1 MASSL
6 VMNIHRTTI
15 EKFSQL
21 MLEET
26 KVSMA
31 PTGSTTGILKS
42 VSNQVLTAVG
52 VGVLALPKALSGS
65 GWGMGI
71 LLLLGTWAL
80 SQSMMHLLWKSI
92 MTVHMKGEVRI
103 ESYGDLGGC
112 AYGNYGRYAVA
123 FATYTGLSAIC
134 VIIMIL
140 AGMSLF
146 QLTQVM
152 SVSAWIRI
160 SALILLPLSWL
171 PTLKE
176 VGVLSTVG
184 VFAVGMVGLVVL
196 IGACI
201 TDGDYREGVEAMPE
215 SLEAF
220 SMAFLEFMNSY
231 TIAPVIPTIILGMKD
246 PSKFPRVSMM
256 AFTIIS
262 LCFAVIGF
270 AGYFGWV
277 DLFKQNK
284 GINEI
289 LAMTSSSGLSI
300 TCQIAILIVSISH
313 FLVMFNPVALLSD
326 KSISMIP
333 GVASRSKK
341 VVSILNMVGRSCLVG
356 VMLAAA
362 LFVPSFFKVVD
373 IVASTVVMPLQVI
386 FPILFYCAICKDDL
400 MNMSNVK
407 RNLAYTLFV
416 VAITVALFAMG
427 FGLYNVITHW

>member
-1 MASSL
+1 
-6 VMNIHRTTI
+6 
-15 EKFSQL
+15 

-26 KVSMA
+26 KQS
-31 PTGSTTGILKS
+31 TTQSGSTTGVLRS

-52 VGVLALPKALSGS
+52 VGVLALPRALSGS

-92 MTVHMKGEVRI
+92 MTIHMKGEVRI
-103 ESYGDLGGC
+103 ESYGDLGGY
-112 AYGNYGRYAVA
+112 AYGKVGRYAVA

-146 QLTQVM
+146 ALTAEAM

-176 VGVLSTVG
+176 VGILSTVG

-196 IGACI
+196 IGASL
-201 TDGDYREGVEAMPE
+201 TGGEYRENIVAMPD
-215 SLEAF
+215 SLDAF

-246 PSKFPRVSMM
+246 PSKFPRVSTI
-256 AFTIIS
+256 AFAIIS
-262 LCFAVIGF
+262 GCFAVIGF
-270 AGYFGWV
+270 AGYFGWC
-277 DLFKQNK
+277 DLFMQDK

-289 LAMTSSSGLSI
+289 LASTSSEALSI
-300 TCQIAILIVSISH
+300 ICQVSILIVSLSH

-326 KSISMIP
+326 KTISMIP
-333 GVASRSKK
+333 GVSSRSKK
-341 VVSILNMVGRSCLVG
+341 LVSCFNMVGRSCLVG
-356 VMLAAA
+356 LMLAAA

-400 MNMSNVK
+400 LKMSNTKKNV
-407 RNLAYTLFV
+407 AYTLFV
-416 VAITVALFAMG
+416 LAIAVALFAMG